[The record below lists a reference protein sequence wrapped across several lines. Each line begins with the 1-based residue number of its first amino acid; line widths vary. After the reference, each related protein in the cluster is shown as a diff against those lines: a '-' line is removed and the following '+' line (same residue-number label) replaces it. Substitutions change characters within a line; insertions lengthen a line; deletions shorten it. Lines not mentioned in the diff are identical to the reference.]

1 MKKNFL
7 KKIFKWVDIDRLIK
21 KTSNKDIIDNEL
33 IKSGLLKK
41 IGNKE
46 VIEDELIQIRPFWD
60 AYGDNNDVNKWS
72 RVHPRF
78 YEHNGCIVDLG
89 CAGWNLAFEDKTS
102 DNWSGFFFGK
112 KRVIGVDP
120 QEKPNIN
127 AELFKGFVSNFSGK
141 AELNLNGNAASIK
154 KSSNGIYEVLSW
166 KDFKKK
172 FQINSISILKINI
185 EGSEWD
191 LIDSFDDKDFYE
203 IDQICVSFHY
213 WLPEFKKDGVLR
225 TITTIKKI
233 ISKGYKMTDLEL
245 YGWKHFIKL

>member
-1 MKKNFL
+1 MKKYL
-7 KKIFKWVDIDRLIK
+7 KKKFFNLINVK
-21 KTSNKDIIDNEL
+21 GLAKRTIGKSL
-33 IKSGLLKK
+33 IE
-41 IGNKE
+41 N
-46 VIEDELIQIRPFWD
+46 ELIQIRPFWD
-60 AYGDNNDVNKWS
+60 VRGDNSDVNKWS

-78 YEHNGCIVDLG
+78 AEHDGCVVDLG

-102 DNWSGFFFGK
+102 DNWAAYFFGK

-127 AELFKGFVSNFSGK
+127 AELFKGFISNFSGK
-141 AELNLNGNAASIK
+141 AELNSNGIAASIK

-172 FQINSISILKINI
+172 FVINSISILKINI

-191 LIDSFDDKDFYE
+191 LIDSFDDEDFYE

-213 WLPEFKKDGVLR
+213 WLPQFKKDGVLR
-225 TITTIKKI
+225 TKTNINKI
-233 ISKGYKMTDLEL
+233 ISKGYTMTDLGL
-245 YGWKHFIKL
+245 YGWKHFIRL